1 LRIGL
6 GKEAPSGQRLSDPLL
21 KINLRILRFLS
32 PTVNIDYKLHRC
44 SRGNHLDIKRQF
56 LDSLATGVLGALE
69 GGKGN
74 VNRTADT
81 A

>member
-6 GKEAPSGQRLSDPLL
+6 GKEASSGQRLSDPLL
-21 KINLRILRFLS
+21 KINLRILSFLS
-32 PTVNIDYKLHRC
+32 PTVNIDHKLHCC
-44 SRGNHLDIKRQF
+44 SRGNHLDLKRQS
-56 LDSLATGVLGALE
+56 LDFLATGVLGALE

-74 VNRTADT
+74 VNRTADI